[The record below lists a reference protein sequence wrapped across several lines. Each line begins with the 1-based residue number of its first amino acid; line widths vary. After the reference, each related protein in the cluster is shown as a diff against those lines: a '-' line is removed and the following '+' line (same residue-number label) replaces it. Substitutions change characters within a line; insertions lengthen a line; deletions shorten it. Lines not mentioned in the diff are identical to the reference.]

1 VEHANPPFDIS
12 LNLLAEVFK
21 VAPDI
26 AVNLLNKD
34 YTVLWANR
42 VMSMAVE
49 QPLHEMIGRRCY
61 AAWRGREHP
70 CPLFIARSGDCHSP
84 YSPIY

>member
-1 VEHANPPFDIS
+1 
-12 LNLLAEVFK
+12 
-21 VAPDI
+21 
-26 AVNLLNKD
+26 
-34 YTVLWANR
+34 
-42 VMSMAVE
+42 
-49 QPLHEMIGRRCY
+49 MIGRRCY